1 MNVTIAN
8 MAKQNYF
15 DAAHYTWVM
24 VQLETLAAHTSDTL
38 GQALLRTGDY
48 ATPLRTEQV
57 RQPFDHMAIVINMG
71 PRATADDNTHFLLTL
86 DSVKGVMRTLTLW
99 AEARTRDRRVM
110 VMEFGLGRDPA
121 RLAQVKEWASQAKRE
136 FVDHQPLVP
145 DEHKTV
151 ISFAQDM
158 PDEMKQSMIDFFIP
172 TLRKALRYIPAAS
185 AGALM
190 GESVVFHKPAHAGNN
205 AKRIRKGKT
214 PLYEWTTVELERK
227 APELPAAPKGG
238 THASPR
244 LHQRRGHWVISKLGK
259 KFWRSETVVGK
270 PENGM
275 VFHDYKDGGQNA

>member
-1 MNVTIAN
+1 MDATIAN
-8 MAKQNYF
+8 LARQNYF

-48 ATPLRTEQV
+48 AAPLRTEQV
-57 RQPFDHMAIVINMG
+57 LQPFDNMAIVINMG
-71 PRATADDNTHFLLTL
+71 PRATVGDNTHFLLTV
-86 DSVKGVMRTLTLW
+86 DSVKGSMRTLTLW
-99 AEARTRDRRVM
+99 ADARGRDKRIM
-110 VMEFGLGRDPA
+110 IMEFGLGRDPA
-121 RLAQVKEWASQAKRE
+121 RLAQVKEWAAQAKRQ
-136 FVDHQPLVP
+136 FIDHQPQVP

-185 AGALM
+185 AGALI
-190 GESVVFHKPAHAGNN
+190 GESVAFHKPVHSGNN
-205 AKRIRKGKT
+205 AKRIRKGKA
-214 PLYEWTTVELERK
+214 PLYEWTTVQLERK

-244 LHQRRGHWVISKLGK
+244 LHQRRGHWVTSKLGK
-259 KFWRSETVVGK
+259 RFWRSQTVVGK

-275 VFHDYKDGGQNA
+275 LFHDYKDGGGNA